1 MIRRIF
7 CPHNI
12 ISTFFKWRGILWLL
26 GSNTIEIL
34 IWSVSNDTTIQCNP
48 FRQLRSRPR
57 VDIALVRPTPRLVNI
72 IYTILVYCE
81 NALSFDTGITVEVA
95 RDIVIFIILAFFSC
109 FFRTSTWKEVFSGRK
124 CSINFKSSFLVLPFI
139 QVVHLSDDIF
149 PAFIRQMSK
158 SEFPFLIFLLAVI
171 LIFGRL
177 LWRTCL
183 FLLTWNYRIHVWPE

>member
-1 MIRRIF
+1 MEGHTLTTWIKYNWNF
-7 CPHNI
+7 NLVC
-12 ISTFFKWRGILWLL
+12 
-26 GSNTIEIL
+26 
-34 IWSVSNDTTIQCNP
+34 NDTTIQCNP
-48 FRQLRSRPR
+48 FRQVRSRPR

-95 RDIVIFIILAFFSC
+95 RDTC